1 VDEGGDPNGVR
12 TVGIL
17 GVGTMGAGI
26 VQLAAQTGHQVVAC
40 DLSVHALEKA
50 QLYVHDG
57 LSRFV
62 GRGEFSEEEA
72 EEHYDRI
79 HWTVNLEDMAE
90 VDAAIEAIV
99 EKVRL
104 KKEVFAALD
113 EILPPE
119 ALLLSNTSSISIT
132 DLASATGRPDKVCG
146 THFFTPPPVREA
158 VEVPRGLLTS
168 DETVE
173 RVKALITSFG
183 KLPIVLKKD
192 VPGFVG
198 NRFLMPMLIEAARL
212 LEEGVASKEEIDL
225 LVKKGIGFPIGPF
238 ELGDF
243 IGLDVGLDVISYVHE
258 ELGDP
263 YYTPPRILK
272 ELVRAGRLGRKTGG
286 GFYEYP
292 EEP

>member
-1 VDEGGDPNGVR
+1 MNDNDQ
-12 TVGIL
+12 TVGVL

-26 VQLAAQTGHQVVAC
+26 VQLAAQTNHRVVAC
-40 DLSVHALEKA
+40 DLSGEALEKA

-62 GRGEFSEEEA
+62 GRGAFSEEEA
-72 EEHYDRI
+72 EEHYGRI
-79 HWTVNLEDMAE
+79 HWTVSLEDMAGAG
-90 VDAAIEAIV
+90 AAIEAIV
-99 EKVRL
+99 ERIEP
-104 KKEVFAALD
+104 KKEAFAALD
-113 EILPPE
+113 EVLPPE
-119 ALLLSNTSSISIT
+119 ALLLTNTSSISIT
-132 DLASATGRPDKVCG
+132 DLASATGRPDRVCG

-173 RVKALITSFG
+173 EVKALITSFG

-225 LVKKGIGFPIGPF
+225 LVKKGVGFPIGPF

-243 IGLDVGLDVISYVHE
+243 IGLDVGLDVISYVHD

-272 ELVRAGRLGRKTGG
+272 ELVRAGRFGRKTGG

-292 EEP
+292 EGSED

>member
-1 VDEGGDPNGVR
+1 VDEVDVQ
-12 TVGIL
+12 TVGVL
-17 GVGTMGAGI
+17 GVGTMGVGI
-26 VQLAAQTGHQVVAC
+26 AQLAAQTGHGVVAC
-40 DLSVHALEKA
+40 DLSVEALEKA
-50 QLYVHDG
+50 QLAVRDG

-62 GRGEFSEEEA
+62 GRGAFSEEEA
-72 EEHYDRI
+72 EKHYDRI
-79 HWTVNLEDMAE
+79 HWTVNLEDMAR
-90 VDAAIEAIV
+90 VDTAIEAIV
-99 EKVRL
+99 ERVGP
-104 KKEVFAALD
+104 KKEAFAVLD
-113 EILPPE
+113 EVLPPE

-173 RVKALITSFG
+173 KVKALITSFG

-212 LEEGVASKEEIDL
+212 LEEGVASKEDIDL
-225 LVKKGIGFPIGPF
+225 LVKKGLGFPIGPF
-238 ELGDF
+238 ELGDL
-243 IGLDVGLDVISYVHE
+243 IGLDVGLDVISYVHDK
-258 ELGDP
+258 LGDS
-263 YYTPPRILK
+263 YYTPPRLLK
-272 ELVRAGRLGRKTGG
+272 ELVRAGRLGRKTGV

>member
-1 VDEGGDPNGVR
+1 MDEVGAQ
-12 TVGIL
+12 TVGVL

-26 VQLAAQTGHQVVAC
+26 VQLAAQTGHRVVAC
-40 DLSVHALEKA
+40 DLSVQALEKA
-50 QLYVHDG
+50 QLVVRDG
-57 LSRFV
+57 LSHFV
-62 GRGEFSEEEA
+62 GRGAFLEEEA
-72 EEHYDRI
+72 EEHYDHI
-79 HWTVNLEDMAE
+79 HWTVNLEDMAGA
-90 VDAAIEAIV
+90 DTTIEAIV
-99 EKVRL
+99 ERVEP
-104 KKEVFAALD
+104 KKEAFAALD
-113 EILPPE
+113 EVLPSE

-173 RVKALITSFG
+173 KVKALITSFG

-258 ELGDP
+258 ELGDT

>member
-1 VDEGGDPNGVR
+1 VNDDDR
-12 TVGIL
+12 TVGVL

-26 VQLAAQTGHQVVAC
+26 VQLAAQTSHRVVAC
-40 DLSVHALEKA
+40 DLSVEALEKA
-50 QLYVHDG
+50 QLYVRDG

-62 GRGEFSEEEA
+62 GRGAFSEEEA
-72 EEHYDRI
+72 EEHYARI
-79 HWTVNLEDMAE
+79 HWTVNLEDMTG
-90 VDAAIEAIV
+90 VDAVIEAIV
-99 EKVRL
+99 ERIEP
-104 KKEVFAALD
+104 KKEAFAALD
-113 EILPPE
+113 EVLPSE
-119 ALLLSNTSSISIT
+119 ALLLTNTSSISIT
-132 DLASATGRPDKVCG
+132 DLASATGRPDRVCG

-173 RVKALITSFG
+173 EVKALITSFG

-212 LEEGVASKEEIDL
+212 LDEEVASKEEIDL
-225 LVKKGIGFPIGPF
+225 LVKKGVGFPIGPF

-243 IGLDVGLDVISYVHE
+243 IGLDVGLDVISYVHD

-292 EEP
+292 EGS